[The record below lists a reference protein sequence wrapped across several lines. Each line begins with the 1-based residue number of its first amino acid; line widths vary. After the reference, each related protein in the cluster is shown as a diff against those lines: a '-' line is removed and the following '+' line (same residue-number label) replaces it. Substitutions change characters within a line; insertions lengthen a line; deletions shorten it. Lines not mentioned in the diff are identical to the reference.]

1 MCVCLSVF
9 VSVLYSSIYSP
20 LPCTQYTHTLEKKG
34 LKKEKQKPWR
44 SSSSSY
50 NTLFACAGSLSL
62 FFSFILILL
71 VSPFFPFVHN
81 RTSLFLSQVYN
92 IKGFFFLS
100 FSLSIN
106 NSNYCCVMY
115 SIHPTIL
122 SLFLFLSL
130 FFVLFVDWMFYSI
143 LCGPRFLII
152 RFSPST
158 TSTIYYSY

>member
-1 MCVCLSVF
+1 VCVCLSVF

-34 LKKEKQKPWR
+34 LKKR
-44 SSSSSY
+44 SRSPGGRRRIIPFSRA
-50 NTLFACAGSLSL
+50 LVLSL
-62 FFSFILILL
+62 FFFSFILILL

-92 IKGFFFLS
+92 IKGFFLS
-100 FSLSIN
+100 FSLPIN

-115 SIHPTIL
+115 SVHPTIL
-122 SLFLFLSL
+122 SLF

-152 RFSPST
+152 HFSPST